1 MFKNILK
8 TDFFQN
14 IINDANETY
23 IKNDRLQYK
32 KIFDL
37 IRSEIIRYETKKN
50 MLSRDDIIFS
60 NIDKITNTNSVIN
73 NTESNMII
81 YTIHARKISTIIANI
96 IHELYGK
103 FVQMRSIIPNEEYDI
118 MVNMRNLIKVYR
130 IERYKKLK
138 LNVLVNAINI
148 DGLLYFPPAI
158 ELIDIYHK
166 LYLPNYNED
175 WDSIYKHE
183 NILYNLI
190 KNNKKGGADKCLKC
204 NVKRTM
210 DIEQIKL
217 LLLNF
222 LNGENYVIVG
232 NWAHQIIENSKQSN
246 IDLHSNIQIISENSI
261 EHDYDNIL
269 IYLNKFTPYGIYYK
283 KKMLYI
289 PKDTRIVKY
298 TFYVKYPTFSK
309 TVVDKQF
316 LDIYNCGTYELI
328 PFNNI
333 KYKGTNLKIGNV
345 FIQMRFLLIDLWLIN
360 LLKSINEINEELFD
374 IKYNYIF
381 NTMILLKKI
390 MPDVFKN
397 SSGNYIGI
405 NFDEKIA
412 QKLEISEKQ
421 IKRTSYYPELSI
433 KVNKKYKLIATS

>member
-1 MFKNILK
+1 
-8 TDFFQN
+8 
-14 IINDANETY
+14 
-23 IKNDRLQYK
+23 
-32 KIFDL
+32 
-37 IRSEIIRYETKKN
+37 
-50 MLSRDDIIFS
+50 
-60 NIDKITNTNSVIN
+60 
-73 NTESNMII
+73 
-81 YTIHARKISTIIANI
+81 
-96 IHELYGK
+96 
-103 FVQMRSIIPNEEYDI
+103 
-118 MVNMRNLIKVYR
+118 
-130 IERYKKLK
+130 
-138 LNVLVNAINI
+138 
-148 DGLLYFPPAI
+148 
-158 ELIDIYHK
+158 
-166 LYLPNYNED
+166 
-175 WDSIYKHE
+175 
-183 NILYNLI
+183 
-190 KNNKKGGADKCLKC
+190 
-204 NVKRTM
+204 
-210 DIEQIKL
+210 
-217 LLLNF
+217 
-222 LNGENYVIVG
+222 
-232 NWAHQIIENSKQSN
+232 
-246 IDLHSNIQIISENSI
+246 
-261 EHDYDNIL
+261 
-269 IYLNKFTPYGIYYK
+269 
-283 KKMLYI
+283 MLYI